1 VTTTTG
7 FAQTRDGN
15 SIWYRI
21 DRPNAPVDPTG
32 PAVVLISGLGAD
44 ETIWEPALDS
54 LDGSTIVR
62 LHNRGIGHSAD
73 IPSPAWT
80 TRDAAADVAAVL
92 DAAGLPRA
100 AVYGHSLGGRIAQW
114 VAADFPDRVT
124 RLVLG
129 ATTPGDAH
137 GFPRPEAATRAFES
151 GNPVAALELVFSPGY
166 LAAHPEAATTIENRA
181 VSPEQGALQLA
192 MSTAHDAWQALPR
205 IRARTLVVHGV
216 DDGVTDVRNASILRD
231 HIADADLLLLAG
243 ARHAY
248 PFERPD
254 ANAMIAA
261 FLAG

>member
-1 VTTTTG
+1 MTTTTG
-7 FAQTRDGN
+7 FAQTRDGS

-21 DRPNAPVDPTG
+21 DRPNAPADPTG
-32 PAVVLISGLGAD
+32 PVVVLVSGLGAD
-44 ETIWEPALDS
+44 ETIWEPALES

-92 DAAGLPRA
+92 DAAGLPSA

-166 LAAHPEAATTIENRA
+166 LAAHPEAATTIENRV

-192 MSTAHDAWQALPR
+192 MSTAHDAWEALPR

>member
-1 VTTTTG
+1 MTTTTG
-7 FAQTRDGN
+7 FAQTTDDS

-21 DRPNAPVDPTG
+21 DRPAAAVDPTG

-44 ETIWEPALDS
+44 ETIWEPPLES
-54 LDGSTIVR
+54 LAGFTIVR
-62 LHNRGIGHSAD
+62 LHNRGIGHSAA

-80 TRDAAADVAAVL
+80 TRDAAADVVAVL
-92 DAAGLPRA
+92 DAAGLPGV

-129 ATTPGDAH
+129 ATTTGDAH
-137 GFPRPEAATRAFES
+137 GLPRPEAATLAFES
-151 GNPVAALELVFSPGY
+151 GDPLAALELVFSPGY
-166 LAAHPEAATTIENRA
+166 LAAHPEAEKRTENRA

-192 MSTAHDAWQALPR
+192 MSTAHDGWDALPR

-216 DDGVTDVRNASILRD
+216 GDGVTDVRNASILHE
-231 HIADADLLLLAG
+231 HITAADLVLLAG

-248 PFERPD
+248 FYERAD